1 MITDK
6 EANKVYFSKKILD
19 AKYLEAFERIK
30 LILDKHNVE
39 YDFLKETKDI
49 WCRDYMPIQID
60 KEKIIQFKYEPSY
73 LKDDL
78 DLQSIPKDVLK
89 ANKFNAIFS
98 KINLDGGNVV
108 RSSNSVIITNRIF
121 KENKEIDKEEL
132 VRDIELFLETKV
144 YLIPDIT
151 DDMTGHSDGHVRFV
165 DNKTLLV
172 NALEQELK
180 YWQKGFYKMIK
191 ESGFKYIEQKGFYKM
206 IKESGFKYI
215 EMPWF
220 SYSDKHHKDTAIGIY
235 VNYLEIGNLIIFPIF
250 EIPGNK
256 DKEAIKIIT
265 EAFPNHIIETVNIN
279 KIANEGGLLNCISWT
294 IKV

>member
-60 KEKIIQFKYEPSY
+60 KEKFIQFKYEPSY

-89 ANKFNAIFS
+89 ANKFNATFS

-191 ESGFKYIEQKGFYKM
+191 ESGFKYIE
-206 IKESGFKYI
+206 
-215 EMPWF
+215 MPWF

-250 EIPGNK
+250 EIDDDK
-256 DKEAIKIIT
+256 DKEAHKVIS
-265 EAFPNHIIETVNIN
+265 EAFPTHIIEKVNIN
-279 KIANEGGLLNCISWT
+279 EIANEGGLLNCISWT